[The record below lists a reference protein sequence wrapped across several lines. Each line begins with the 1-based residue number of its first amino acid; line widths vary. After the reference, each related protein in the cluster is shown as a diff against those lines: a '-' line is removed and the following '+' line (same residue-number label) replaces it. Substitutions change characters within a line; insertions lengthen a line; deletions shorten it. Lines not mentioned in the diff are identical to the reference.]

1 MSIPSSALNATDL
14 NAIAAVLKRAKHVA
28 ILTGAGVSAESG
40 VPTFRDAQTGL
51 WAKFRPEDL
60 ATPDAFKRN
69 PPMVWQWYQERRAAI
84 AKVAPNPGHFALAK
98 MQTRFEHFTLITQ
111 NIDGLHLKAG
121 STDVIELH
129 GNILKTRCFDCNAP
143 QEPGTR
149 TRPGDSGS
157 PPPCDC
163 GKSFCRP
170 DVVWF
175 TEALP
180 IAAIDRAQQAARECD
195 VFFSIG
201 TSTQVFPAADLPF
214 EAKVRGAVVVE
225 INPDDT
231 PLTQH
236 ADYVLR
242 APSGVALPLLLE
254 NLNGNPAQDPC
265 ATSLSSITPSK
276 PAATNTSRVCCPSR
290 GAARR
295 TDSGVSLQVCGKPV
309 STIAPSVGCS

>member
-1 MSIPSSALNATDL
+1 VTAAFASTPVIPPELSAA
-14 NAIAAVLKRAKHVA
+14 LKRAKHVA
-28 ILTGAGVSAESG
+28 VLTGAGVSAESG

-60 ATPDAFKRN
+60 ATPEAFKRN

-84 AKVAPNPGHFALAK
+84 ATVAPNPGHFALAQ
-98 MQTRFEHFTLITQ
+98 MQSMFERFTLITQ
-111 NIDGLHLKAG
+111 NVDGLHVTAG

-129 GNILKTRCFDCNAP
+129 GNILKTKCFECNAP
-143 QEPGTR
+143 QEMLP
-149 TRPGDSGS
+149 DDHGS
-157 PPPCDC
+157 PPLCDC

-175 TEALP
+175 GEALP
-180 IAAIDRAQQAARECD
+180 TAAIDRAQQAARECD

-214 EAKVRGAVVVE
+214 EAKIRGAVVVE
-225 INPDDT
+225 INPDET

-254 NLNGNPAQDPC
+254 KLNSTPA
-265 ATSLSSITPSK
+265 
-276 PAATNTSRVCCPSR
+276 
-290 GAARR
+290 
-295 TDSGVSLQVCGKPV
+295 
-309 STIAPSVGCS
+309 